1 MYSGV
6 AAKHELPASAS
17 VWTSKT
23 ADGET
28 SEVMVLEDPAK
39 AKMGELKAYT
49 AIAPSGWGSTKE
61 SQFFMIMQVEG
72 ADAMPRSS
80 GTNWGVS
87 WEFPLDGGVEEDGT
101 IYVKDDKLTFTQY
114 TKNKA
119 DAPAKSEFIYTI

>member
-1 MYSGV
+1 
-6 AAKHELPASAS
+6 
-17 VWTSKT
+17 
-23 ADGET
+23 
-28 SEVMVLEDPAK
+28 
-39 AKMGELKAYT
+39 MGELKAYT
-49 AIAPSGWGSTKE
+49 AIAPSGWGSTKN

-87 WEFPLDGGVEEDGT
+87 WEFPLGGGVEEDGT